1 MGRILILSLILLA
14 SCGYR
19 FDLEDEGRRTISVP
33 YVQGDYEGKLT
44 DAIIRAL
51 SQSGAFEYQRNRGRY
66 SLEVTIV
73 GDNNERIGF
82 RRDRSPS
89 SGKVRKNI
97 IGTENRRSLAAEVT
111 LIDTVTDVRLL
122 GPITVSA
129 WADYDYVNENALN
142 DLSFIDGAGIRES
155 SIQFSLGQL
164 DSKDSAERDVL
175 LPLYWR
181 LAQKIIDGILA
192 YDSND

>member
-1 MGRILILSLILLA
+1 MRTVLLLFLILFA

-19 FDLEDEGRRTISVP
+19 FDSCDEGRRTISVP

-51 SQSGAFEYQRNRGRY
+51 SQSGAFEYQRNGGRY
-66 SLEVTIV
+66 SLEVVIV

-82 RRDRSPS
+82 RRDRSPNT
-89 SGKVRKNI
+89 GKVRKNI
-97 IGTENRRSLAAEVT
+97 IGTENRRTLAAEIT
-111 LIDTVTDVRLL
+111 LIDTVADVRLL
-122 GPITVSA
+122 GPISVSA
-129 WADYDYVNENALN
+129 SAEFDYVNENALN
-142 DLSFIDGAGIRES
+142 DLSFIDSFGVRES

-164 DSKDSAERDVL
+164 DSKDFSERDVL
-175 LPLYWR
+175 LPIYHR